1 LSLRLLLPRPLG
13 DLAERERSL
22 HLIEGGLHEALQL
35 CASRVIAHARERE
48 GGMPVMLSG

>member
-1 LSLRLLLPRPLG
+1 MSLRLLLPRPLG

-48 GGMPVMLSG
+48 SGMPVMLSG

>member
-1 LSLRLLLPRPLG
+1 MSLRLLLPRPLG

-35 CASRVIAHARERE
+35 CASRVIAHAREWE